1 MNDINQAV
9 PIVWPA
15 IIEFADGHG
24 YAWVA
29 SAEDC
34 EAHHPHVEDRLID
47 GEGRLHLLSQREAGP
62 LYWQRQQRL
71 ISLPALNESLRAY
84 AARLGICC
92 IPKLMVRTPAEAVAL
107 VAWLEQQ

>member
-1 MNDINQAV
+1 MNDVYQAV
-9 PIVWPA
+9 PIAWPA

-29 SAEDC
+29 NADDC
-34 EAHHPHVEDRLID
+34 EAHHPHAGDGLID
-47 GEGRLHLLSQREAGP
+47 GEGWPHLLSQREDGS

-71 ISLPALNESLRAY
+71 ISVPALNESLRAY

-92 IPKLMVRTPAEAVAL
+92 IPKLRVASPAEAVAL